1 MSFLDKLIKYNI
13 LNLNPEGISNVNFKI
28 QNDNLK
34 IQGFLIAKKM
44 EILIPKDFDGFI
56 EIDLVNEG
64 HWWFKQKGTKTLMI
78 KINE

>member
-1 MSFLDKLIKYNI
+1 
-13 LNLNPEGISNVNFKI
+13 
-28 QNDNLK
+28 
-34 IQGFLIAKKM
+34 M